1 MTVFALIGSKGLYL
15 LFLWLLSAAGA
26 AWIADRKGYG
36 ERVGLTFG
44 LLLSVIG
51 FVIVL
56 LLPSRPGSVWKIDGA
71 LPKRRPGAG
80 LLGGPPAEAPGP
92 GLEPPRGPG
101 FKPPRGQGPDGGE

>member
-1 MTVFALIGSKGLYL
+1 MTVFALIGAKGLYL

-44 LLLSVIG
+44 LLLSAIG

-56 LLPSRPGSVWKIDGA
+56 LLPARSGSTWKVEGW

-80 LLGGPPAEAPGP
+80 LLGGPTMEARGP
-92 GLEPPRGPG
+92 GLEPHDGQEPG
-101 FKPPRGQGPDGGE
+101 GSE